1 VAPVTGTSGRTA
13 VSDVAGS
20 LAVDQPPLDPLV
32 VMVAGRASVDP
43 SRQFRRRALRLR
55 APAASD
61 NNRDARIQPIA
72 SSLVASTG
80 KPCNLECWPWRISAR
95 VIFNEDWYSQR
106 ALCRV
111 PTGESQ
117 MVIGR
122 NIEDDVVFPTIKLL
136 VIKRWQGEVR
146 E

>member
-1 VAPVTGTSGRTA
+1 VAS
-13 VSDVAGS
+13 
-20 LAVDQPPLDPLV
+20 
-32 VMVAGRASVDP
+32 RASVDP

-61 NNRDARIQPIA
+61 NNRGARIQPVA

-80 KPCNLECWPWRISAR
+80 KPCNQECRPWRISAR

-117 MVIGR
+117 VVIGS
-122 NIEDDVVFPTIKLL
+122 NIDDDVAYPIVKLL
-136 VIKRWQGEVR
+136 AIKRWQGEVG